1 MAHGISLQTV
11 VKVPSHAADP
21 ALSNKTFNRR
31 SCKVT
36 AGPQFNGEARLFF
49 SGDSLPAFST
59 FFPRQRIQR
68 YGTGVVKAS
77 TAVTK
82 IKVPLELE
90 NAKEPPLNLW
100 KNKAP
105 YKGVIKS
112 VERIV
117 GPNATGETC
126 HIVIDHGGNV
136 PYWEGQSYGII
147 APGENP
153 KKPGTPNTVRL
164 YSIASTRYG
173 DSFDGKTASL
183 CVRRA
188 VYVDPETGK
197 EDPAK
202 KGVCSNFLC
211 DAQPGTEVVITGP
224 SGKVLLL
231 PEQDPNAV
239 HIMVATGTGIAPYRA
254 YLRRMFMEDV
264 PNYKFGGLAW
274 LFLGVANSDSLLYH
288 DEFCSYK
295 DQYPN
300 NFRYDIALSREQK
313 NKKGGKMYVQDKIEE
328 YSSELFDLL
337 DKGAHIYFCGLKGM
351 MPGIQDTLKRVA
363 EEQGFNWE
371 EKLSQLKKNKQWHV
385 EVY

>member
-1 MAHGISLQTV
+1 MAQAVTLQAALS
-11 VKVPSHAADP
+11 VPSHAAV
-21 ALSNKTFNRR
+21 SVSSTKFCSRT
-31 SCKVT
+31 SCKVK
-36 AGPQFNGEARLFF
+36 AGSRFDAEARAFF
-49 SGDSLPAFST
+49 PGDTLATFST
-59 FFPRQRIQR
+59 PLPRQRTQSFR
-68 YGTGVVKAS
+68 AGVVRAS
-77 TAVTK
+77 TKVSK
-82 IKVPLELE
+82 VKVPLELE
-90 NAKEPPLNLW
+90 EAKEPPLNLW

-126 HIVIDHGGNV
+126 HIVIDHDGNV

-173 DSFDGKTASL
+173 DNFDGKTTSL

-188 VYVDPETGK
+188 VYWDPETRK

-211 DAQPGTEVVITGP
+211 DAKPGDEVQITGP

-231 PEQDPNAV
+231 PEEDPNAV

-264 PNYKFGGLAW
+264 PNFQFGGLAW
-274 LFLGVANSDSLLYH
+274 LFLGVANTDSLLYH
-288 DEFCSYK
+288 DEFSSYK
-295 DQYPN
+295 EQYPE
-300 NFRYDIALSREQK
+300 NFRYDLALSREQK
-313 NKKGGKMYVQDKIEE
+313 NQRGGKLYVQDKIEE

-337 DKGAHIYFCGLKGM
+337 DKGAHIYFCGLRGM

-363 EEQGFNWE
+363 EEQGIVWE